1 MGPAG
6 SLYKTIMSYDDQLV
20 AKLKTALAEE
30 LREVRRLMEQIAE
43 TLTSDEQLALA
54 HIEQLQT
61 FDLVIQRAEE
71 SAALL
76 DRMAGGSHP
85 LEAIE
90 GVRLAQVQ
98 DRLMAAVRAA

>member
-1 MGPAG
+1 MF
-6 SLYKTIMSYDDQLV
+6 YKNLMSHNDQLV

-43 TLTSDEQLALA
+43 TLTSDEQLVLA
-54 HIEQLQT
+54 HTEQLQA

-85 LEAIE
+85 IEAIE
-90 GVRLAQVQ
+90 GVRLTLVQ
-98 DRLMAAVRAA
+98 DRLLAAVRAA

>member
-1 MGPAG
+1 
-6 SLYKTIMSYDDQLV
+6 MSQPDPLV
-20 AKLKTALAEE
+20 RKLKVALAEE
-30 LREVRRLMEQIAE
+30 LREVRRLMEQIAN
-43 TLTSDEQLALA
+43 TLTADEGLALA
-54 HIEQLQT
+54 HIEQLQA

-90 GVRLAQVQ
+90 GVRLTVVQ
-98 DRLMAAVRAA
+98 DRLFAALKAA